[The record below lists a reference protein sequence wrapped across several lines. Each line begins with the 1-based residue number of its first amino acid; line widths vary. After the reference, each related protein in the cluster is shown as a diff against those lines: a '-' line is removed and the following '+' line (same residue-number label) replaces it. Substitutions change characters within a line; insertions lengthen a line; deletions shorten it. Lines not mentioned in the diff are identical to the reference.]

1 MQVYKAK
8 DSDLFKIDRVQTAN
22 GYVHYKAAHA
32 CKILQY
38 KNVAQTLKKW
48 CKDDSTFFQ
57 VGTGGKA
64 LYISRRDVMRLGIKS
79 RSPQAEEFQEWLL
92 DLAEAVFDDGA
103 YIDPDIT
110 PKQALKAID
119 RLSAVADLAT
129 PWEKMW
135 SAPVLDLVRKFYGN
149 FCAKTFWWR
158 YIYNFLT
165 PEERC
170 KLDRLNP
177 INSVTKQR
185 ATRIHQWIEGEQE
198 IKARLTEKVNEVQ
211 VLMRTST
218 SKQDF
223 QIRYARILGS
233 NQVEIFEE
241 SFENNY
247 DLD

>member
-1 MQVYKAK
+1 MKFNFKSFEISAIRDNETPMFMAK
-8 DSDLFKIDRVQTAN
+8 EV
-22 GYVHYKAAHA
+22 AA
-32 CKILQY
+32 
-38 KNVAQTLKKW
+38 V
-48 CKDDSTFFQ
+48 
-57 VGTGGKA
+57 
-64 LYISRRDVMRLGIKS
+64 LGIDTKNLTTFLKANLRGKDFRTIS
-79 RSPQAEEFQEWLL
+79 GQSKGRPPYFVTETGLYDMIFESGCEYSQDFKYWI
-92 DLAEAVFDDGA
+92 FDEVLPSIRKDGA

-110 PKQALKAID
+110 PKQAIEAID
-119 RLSAVADLAT
+119 RLSAVANLAS

-135 SAPVLDLVRKFYGN
+135 STPVLDLVRKFFGN
-149 FCAKTFWWR
+149 YCDKTFWWK

-177 INSVTKQR
+177 VNAVTNQR

-223 QIRYARILGS
+223 QARYARILGCDQS
-233 NQVEIFEE
+233 EIFG
-241 SFENNY
+241 N
-247 DLD
+247 D